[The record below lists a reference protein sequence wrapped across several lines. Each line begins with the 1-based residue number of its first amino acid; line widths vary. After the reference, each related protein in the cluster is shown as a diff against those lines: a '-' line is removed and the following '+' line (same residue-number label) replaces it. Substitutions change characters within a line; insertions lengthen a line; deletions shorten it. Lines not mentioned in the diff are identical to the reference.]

1 MKFFPTEISGLIIV
15 EAEPIHD
22 NRGLFSRA
30 FCKQEFASV
39 GLHKEFVQIN
49 HSFSKSAGTLRG
61 LHFQKP
67 PYTEMKYIQCIQG
80 RIFDVVVDIRKN
92 SPTYLQYFSI
102 ELSDSNYKGLLV
114 PEGCAH
120 GFQTLEH
127 DTLLIY
133 HHSEFYTPGSE
144 RGIKFDD
151 PALSIRWPLA
161 VTNISERDK
170 SFEYINPN
178 FQPIQ
183 L

>member
-1 MKFFPTEISGLIIV
+1 MKFYPTEISGLIIV
-15 EAEPIHD
+15 EPEPIHD
-22 NRGLFSRA
+22 NRGSFSRA
-30 FCKQEFASV
+30 FCKQEFTAV

-49 HSFSKSAGTLRG
+49 HSFSKSAGILRG

-67 PYTEMKYIQCIQG
+67 PYAEMKYIQCVNG

-92 SPTYLQYFSI
+92 SPTYLQHLSI
-102 ELSDSNYKGLLV
+102 ELSAKNCKGILV

-133 HHSEFYTPGSE
+133 HHTEFYTPGSE
-144 RGIKFDD
+144 GGIRFDD
-151 PALSIRWPLA
+151 PALAIRWPIA
-161 VTNISERDK
+161 INSMSERDK
-170 SFEYINPN
+170 GFEYISHN